1 MVGVA
6 FFLLLFLH
14 ESHFFS
20 TFATEKIKGWKCD
33 NKIDKMQK
41 IIEIKG
47 GVVRHPQMRMGAP
60 IDFELLAGEQ
70 LAIVGDN
77 GSGKTRLVDV
87 LTGKCALMPMNGVK
101 YDFAPSKAK
110 LVSDNMKYLTFRDS
124 YGTTEGV
131 YYYQQR
137 WNQND
142 IEETPLVKDLL
153 AESFRIAEE
162 GLTRKT
168 VFDKFLVREETPEQ
182 EAARLAEEEA
192 DKRAMHQELEKV
204 RMHLYEIFH
213 LEQLLDKHIILL
225 SSGELRKFQ
234 LTKTLLTNPRVL
246 IMDNPFIGLDVT
258 ARGQLAEFLTL
269 LTKETNVSV
278 VLVLSKTDD
287 IPDFITHVVPVK
299 DLKVGEKMTLQEYK
313 DSMEPVPARML
324 SEEKERAILALP
336 ECLNESG
343 ALYME
348 NGTCPSVID
357 FRKVNIRYGER
368 TILKDLSF
376 KVMQGEHWALSG
388 ENGAGKSTLLS
399 IVCADNPQSYA
410 NDIVLFGHQ
419 RGKGESIWDI
429 KKHIGYI
436 SPEMHRAY
444 MKDIPA
450 VDIVASGLSDV
461 SGLYKKPKPEQRA
474 VCEFWMD
481 IFGIKQ
487 YADTTFLKL
496 SSGEQRLV
504 LLARAFV
511 KDPSLLILDE
521 PLHGLDLKN
530 RRLVKDV
537 IEVFCQRKNKT
548 MIMVT
553 HYKEEYPR
561 NIDHEIFLKKI
572 S

>member
-1 MVGVA
+1 
-6 FFLLLFLH
+6 
-14 ESHFFS
+14 
-20 TFATEKIKGWKCD
+20 
-33 NKIDKMQK
+33 MQK
-41 IIEIKG
+41 IIEVKG

-87 LTGKCALMPMNGVK
+87 LTGKCALMPMQEVK
-101 YDFAPSKAK
+101 YDFAPSRAK
-110 LVSDNMKYLTFRDS
+110 MVSDNIKYLTFRDS

-142 IEETPLVKDLL
+142 IEETPLVRDLL
-153 AESFRIAEE
+153 AESFRMAEE

-168 VFDKFLVREETPEQ
+168 VFDKFLVRDETPEQ
-182 EAARLAEEEA
+182 EQERLRQEAE
-192 DKRAMHQELEKV
+192 DKRLMHAELEKV
-204 RMHLYEIFH
+204 RKHLYEIFH

-258 ARGQLAEFLTL
+258 ARAQLAEFLTL
-269 LTKETNVSV
+269 LTRETNVSV

-287 IPDFITHVVPVK
+287 IPDFITHVVTVK
-299 DLKVGEKMTLQEYK
+299 DLKVGRKMTQQEFK
-313 DSMEPVPARML
+313 ESSEPVPARML
-324 SEEKERAILALP
+324 TEAKAKAILEL
-336 ECLNESG
+336 EEGRWKMKEGRRKKSDG
-343 ALYME
+343 RSQME
-348 NGTCPSVID
+348 DGEETVIE
-357 FRKVNIRYGER
+357 FRNVNIRYGER
-368 TILKDLSF
+368 TILKDLNLTV
-376 KVMQGEHWALSG
+376 KEGEHWALNG

-429 KKHIGYI
+429 KRHIGYI

-450 VDIVASGLSDV
+450 IDIVASGLSDV
-461 SGLYKKPKPEQRA
+461 SGLYRKPKPEQRA

-481 IFGIKQ
+481 IFGVKQ

-511 KDPSLLILDE
+511 KDPALLILDE

-530 RRLVKDV
+530 RRLVKDI
-537 IEVFCQRKNKT
+537 IEVFCQRPHKT
-548 MIMVT
+548 MLMVT
-553 HYKEEYPR
+553 HYREEYPK
-561 NIDHEIFLKKI
+561 NIDHEIYLKKI
-572 S
+572 V